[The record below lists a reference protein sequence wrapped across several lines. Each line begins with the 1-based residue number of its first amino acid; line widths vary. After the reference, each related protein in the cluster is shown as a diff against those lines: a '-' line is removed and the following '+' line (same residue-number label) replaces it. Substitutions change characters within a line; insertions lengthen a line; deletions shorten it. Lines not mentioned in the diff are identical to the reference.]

1 MAVELADAYISIV
14 PSGRGLQQN
23 IASQLSGAGF
33 QQQGARAGS
42 DAADG
47 FGSKFSLGIG
57 KIAALAGTA
66 VAAIGVT
73 SFLKDSVSAGSDLNE
88 TLSKSAAIFGDQA
101 PAIEKW
107 GDTAAKSLGLSKAA
121 ALASAAGFGDM
132 FTQLGFTGDAA
143 ASMSKDVVQTAAD
156 LGSFNNLDTN
166 DVLDRLSG
174 AFRGEYDS
182 LQAVIPNISA
192 ARVETEAL
200 AMTGKKAAKELTAQE
215 KAAAVLAIVH
225 KDGAKS
231 AGDFAKTS
239 NGLANQQKILSAS
252 FEDVKAKVGTA
263 LLPMLTKLGT
273 FLIDN
278 VVPTVSRLTTE
289 LTDRF
294 GPGVQQVGGWV
305 QSNLVPALMQLWS
318 WVQEHIIPAVINLAS
333 KIKSGLV
340 SAFQTIKAKLDENRP
355 QLEQLWSWLVTIAG
369 YITDYVVPIFAV
381 YFKTA
386 LELAGKY
393 IGFVIDVIG
402 YLVDRIQEMIP
413 QIQAAVGFVVAAW
426 QWVSDAVSATK
437 DFIVM
442 IWDKVVGFIGGIPG
456 RITSAAS
463 GMWDGITG
471 SIDTAKRWVSDRFDD
486 IVGFVTG
493 MPGRISAVASGMWDG
508 ITAAF
513 KSAINFIIRG
523 WNNIEFKIPG
533 FSVAGIG
540 YDGFTLGL
548 PDIPYL
554 ASGGVT
560 TGLTPAVIG
569 DNKSGKELVL
579 PLERAREFGAEMMAG
594 AGSGSIS
601 FTITEAASP
610 QATAQSVARRLAM
623 IAA

>member
-318 WVQEHIIPAVINLAS
+318 WVQEHIIPAVTNLS
-333 KIKSGLV
+333 DKIKSGLV
-340 SAFQTIKAKLDENRP
+340 SAFETIKGKLDENRP

-369 YITDYVVPIFAV
+369 YITDYVVPVFAI
-381 YFKTA
+381 YLRTA

-393 IGFVIDVIG
+393 IGFVID
-402 YLVDRIQEMIP
+402 
-413 QIQAAVGFVVAAW
+413 
-426 QWVSDAVSATK
+426 
-437 DFIVM
+437 
-442 IWDKVVGFIGGIPG
+442 FIGGLVFAAQG
-456 RITSAAS
+456 MAS
-463 GMWDGITG
+463 GISTAVDTVKGAFT
-471 SIDTAKRWVSDRFDD
+471 TAKDWVGEKVAE
-486 IVGFVTG
+486 IVAFVKDMPQKVADAVTNVAAFIAAPFITAYTTVKEWVDKIVAEARRIKNAVTG
-493 MPGRISAVASGMWDG
+493 QVSASD
-508 ITAAF
+508 I
-513 KSAINFIIRG
+513 
-523 WNNIEFKIPG
+523 
-533 FSVAGIG
+533 
-540 YDGFTLGL
+540 L
-548 PDIPYL
+548 DIPPGMVGNN
-554 ASGGVT
+554 AQGTSNWRG
-560 TGLTPAVIG
+560 GLTWVGELGP
-569 DNKSGKELVL
+569 ELVNL
-579 PLERAREFGAEMMAG
+579 NRGAQVFSNHDSVQMANGGHSNG
-594 AGSGSIS
+594 ASNN
-601 FTITEAASP
+601 FTIVEASSP

-623 IAA
+623 VAA